1 MHSLLSFFLRQSLW
15 FRLSDTLCLLLAF
28 WPVTSLLPGTALFGS
43 MAFAIVLA
51 VFLPMRGICLEQC
64 LVFPFWAFRYQLKL
78 IGLYLFGLT
87 SLILVL
93 QVCSWALCLALIFS
107 YLIALFVLPLGSTLV
122 RVLFSHAFSLPQKV
136 LVFDLCGKGED
147 FVGVLGRH
155 PEWACKP
162 LALWTIGTSADMGI
176 FAEKRALYGDH
187 LCLLLAERAPERVLQ
202 AARKHFSQV
211 FVLAWEE
218 GGLASR
224 FAMEAQRQGCMPKTC
239 AQNPWGMIGKRVMDI
254 VLGSLLCVL
263 FVPVFV
269 LIGLAIRLESPGPV
283 FYRHTRLG
291 RFGREIRMLKFRTMV
306 SNADTVLT
314 ELLARDEKQKQ
325 AWEADHKLLRDPRIT
340 RVGSLLRKFS
350 LDELPQLVKIVCG
363 QMSLVGPRPI
373 VQEEIDKYG
382 EIFAEYCQVRPGLT
396 GLWQVSGRNKTSYEE
411 RVAYDHSYITNW
423 SPALDIWI
431 LVRTLPVVVAGDG
444 AY

>member
-1 MHSLLSFFLRQSLW
+1 
-15 FRLSDTLCLLLAF
+15 
-28 WPVTSLLPGTALFGS
+28 
-43 MAFAIVLA
+43 
-51 VFLPMRGICLEQC
+51 
-64 LVFPFWAFRYQLKL
+64 
-78 IGLYLFGLT
+78 
-87 SLILVL
+87 
-93 QVCSWALCLALIFS
+93 
-107 YLIALFVLPLGSTLV
+107 
-122 RVLFSHAFSLPQKV
+122 
-136 LVFDLCGKGED
+136 
-147 FVGVLGRH
+147 
-155 PEWACKP
+155 
-162 LALWTIGTSADMGI
+162 
-176 FAEKRALYGDH
+176 
-187 LCLLLAERAPERVLQ
+187 
-202 AARKHFSQV
+202 
-211 FVLAWEE
+211 
-218 GGLASR
+218 
-224 FAMEAQRQGCMPKTC
+224 MPKTC

-340 RVGSLLRKFS
+340 RVGSLLRKLS
-350 LDELPQLVKIVCG
+350 LDELPQLVNIVCG

-373 VQEEIDKYG
+373 VREEIDKYG
-382 EIFAEYCQVRPGLT
+382 EVFAEYCQVRPGLT